1 MTVVPLHPK
10 PIAQGV
16 EEMASSI
23 LSAHKS
29 TMSMIELTLPVI
41 EKAAKRRR
49 QALLDIE
56 KLTQDRSDSA
66 SVEDLHELLDEI
78 EARAQSALGGPLAK
92 DAI

>member
-10 PIAQGV
+10 PIAQGI

-56 KLTQDRSDSA
+56 KIAQGRHSKSNST
-66 SVEDLHELLDEI
+66 EDLHDLLNEI
-78 EARAQSALGGPLAK
+78 
-92 DAI
+92 